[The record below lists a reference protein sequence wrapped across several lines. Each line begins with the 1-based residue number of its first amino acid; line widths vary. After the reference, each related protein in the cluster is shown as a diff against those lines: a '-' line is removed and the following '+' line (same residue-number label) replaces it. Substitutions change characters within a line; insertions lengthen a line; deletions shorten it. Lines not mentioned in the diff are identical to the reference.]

1 MNAPVNLT
9 LDKPTFLRWVQGRRD
24 GRYELEDGK
33 VIMHAGGTRRHAETG
48 TAFVAAFRNRL
59 SVPDWVV
66 TGSDFSVDAVN
77 SIRFPDL
84 LVARRGIGDTDLST
98 DEPVVLVEVLSPS
111 PEGRKRD
118 FVTKPAEYFTL
129 ATLEI
134 YIVAEQERPEV
145 WVWQRG
151 PSPDRAFPDEPQHLA
166 GCDKAI
172 EIRSLGITVPL
183 AEVYAWL
190 G

>member
-1 MNAPVNLT
+1 MNAPVNLM
-9 LDKPTFLRWVQGRRD
+9 LDKPTFLQWVQGRRD

-48 TAFVAAFRNRL
+48 AGFVTALRNRL
-59 SVPDWVV
+59 DIRDWVI
-66 TGSDFSVDAVN
+66 TGSDFAVDAVN
-77 SIRFPDL
+77 SIRFPE
-84 LVARRGIGDTDLST
+84 VMVTRRSSEDAALST
-98 DEPVVLVEVLSPS
+98 AEPVVLIEVLSPS

-118 FVTKPAEYFTL
+118 LVTKPAEYLTL
-129 ATLEI
+129 ASLEI
-134 YIVAEQERPEV
+134 YIVAEQERPEA

-151 PSPDRAFPDEPQHLA
+151 PSPERAFPETPLHVEGRDTS
-166 GCDKAI
+166 I
-172 EIRSLGITVPL
+172 EIAGLGIAVPL